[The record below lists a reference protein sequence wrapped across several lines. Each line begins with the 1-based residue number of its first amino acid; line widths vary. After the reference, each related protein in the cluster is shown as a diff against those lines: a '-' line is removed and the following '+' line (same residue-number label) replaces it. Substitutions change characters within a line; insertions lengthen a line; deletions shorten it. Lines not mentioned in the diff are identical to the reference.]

1 MVIAFGFILT
11 YLVSQ
16 LCGVAHGNG
25 KKRKL
30 LDDDTAQMGLMVS
43 SSLCASITENITDDF
58 FLNSTGSFAKS
69 STHFP
74 QQPSR
79 SVLVSSSSVS
89 PSTGGTSGLSAGS

>member
-25 KKRKL
+25 KKRYL

-43 SSLCASITENITDDF
+43 LSVFTADSNDDT
-58 FLNSTGSFAKS
+58 NQHSPSSTGSSAKS
-69 STHFP
+69 STHSP
-74 QQPSR
+74 LPPSK
-79 SVLVSSSSVS
+79 SASVSSFSAS
-89 PSTGGTSGLSAGS
+89 PSIAFTFGLFAGS

>member
-30 LDDDTAQMGLMVS
+30 LDDETAQAGLMVS
-43 SSLCASITENITDDF
+43 FSLYASISE
-58 FLNSTGSFAKS
+58 K
-69 STHFP
+69 
-74 QQPSR
+74 
-79 SVLVSSSSVS
+79 
-89 PSTGGTSGLSAGS
+89 